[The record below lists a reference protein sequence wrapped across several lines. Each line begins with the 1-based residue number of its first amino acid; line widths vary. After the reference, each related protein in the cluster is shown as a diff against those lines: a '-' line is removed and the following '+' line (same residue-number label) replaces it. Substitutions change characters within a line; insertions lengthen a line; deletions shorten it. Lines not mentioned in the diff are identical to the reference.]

1 MYESFQSKGPQVEFT
16 GGMYVVGHFQEFED
30 EYLETM
36 YEFYEQDP
44 LQRVRTGD
52 LASRLGVAP
61 ASATEMIQR
70 LAARGYLEYIPYKGA
85 SLTESGLVHGQKMKR
100 RHRLAEVLLESLPF
114 DGNAHETACRLEHA
128 IDDDLEVALS
138 RLMGGV
144 MVDPSGRPIPAP
156 TKDIEQRIAIHPTSF
171 SLDLLEPNQTG
182 SILAF
187 LLPKNIIDGL
197 QSSCLAVGSTFVRD
211 DEGNLIVEGKHLML
225 SEEWSKAIFVQ
236 LSME

>member
-1 MYESFQSKGPQVEFT
+1 M
-16 GGMYVVGHFQEFED
+16 VGHFQEFED

-100 RHRLAEVLLESLPF
+100 RHRLAEVLLELLPY
-114 DGNAHETACRLEHA
+114 DGDPHETACRLEHA

-144 MVDPSGRPIPAP
+144 TVDPSGRPIPVP
-156 TKDIEQRIAIHPTSF
+156 TKDIEERLALYSASF
-171 SLDLLEPNQTG
+171 SLDVLEVNQTG
-182 SILAF
+182 TVLAF

-197 QSSCLAVGSTFVRD
+197 QSSGLKVGSTVVRD
-211 DEGNLIVEGKHLML
+211 HEGNLIVEGKNLVV

-236 LSME
+236 LSQE

>member
-1 MYESFQSKGPQVEFT
+1 
-16 GGMYVVGHFQEFED
+16 MYVVGHFQEFED

-85 SLTESGLVHGQKMKR
+85 SLTESGLVPGQKMKR
-100 RHRLAEVLLESLPF
+100 RHRLAEVLLELLPYEG
-114 DGNAHETACRLEHA
+114 DAHETACRLEHA

-144 MVDPSGRPIPAP
+144 TVDPSGRPIPVP
-156 TKDIEQRIAIHPTSF
+156 TKDIEKRIAFHSTSC
-171 SLDLLEPNQTG
+171 SLDLLESNQSG
-182 SILAF
+182 SVLAF

-197 QSSCLAVGSTFVRD
+197 HRSGLSVGSTVLRD
-211 DEGNLIVEGKHLML
+211 DEGNLIVDGKHLML
-225 SEEWSKAIFVQ
+225 SEEWSRAIFVQ
-236 LSME
+236 LSK